1 MGVVGVVGN
10 EGVEPVIGKLRV
22 LKGKLGGVVVQTSG
36 VNSLC
41 GGEGDGEGE
50 SSKN

>member
-22 LKGKLGGVVVQTSG
+22 VEGKMGGVVVQTSG
-36 VNSLC
+36 AKLLC
-41 GGEGDGEGE
+41 RGEGEGEGE